1 VLILRSLESTVV
13 TGQFVYWTVRLHVG
27 QFAYWL
33 GLGLGIVYNV
43 GELSSRWIVHEPVLH
58 SA

>member
-43 GELSSRWIVHEPVLH
+43 GELSSR
-58 SA
+58 